1 MTARLC
7 LIDGTFELFRAYYGA
22 PSRTSA
28 AGLQV
33 GAAVAL
39 GRSLGALARGGE
51 FTHLAVAF
59 DTVIESFRNDLFPGY
74 KTGEGIE
81 PALFSQFP
89 LAEEIAD
96 ALGLVVLSMR
106 EFEADDGLATLAARF
121 EHEPAF
127 DSIVIASPDKD
138 LMQCVKGSRIVT
150 WDRLR
155 NLRYDHVGVRAK
167 LGVLPD
173 SIPDYLALVGDSAD
187 GIPGIPRWGAR
198 SAAVVLDHY
207 GHLEG
212 IPRSAAEWTI
222 KVRGADALV
231 RELCAHEAEALLYR
245 ALATLR
251 RDVPL
256 SHTIVDLAYRGPDT
270 SKLAVLAERWG
281 LSGPLGSAS

>member
-28 AGLQV
+28 AGSQV

-39 GRSLGALARGGE
+39 GRSLGALARSRE

-59 DTVIESFRNDLFPGY
+59 DTVIESFRNDLFAGY

-89 LAEEIAD
+89 LAEEVID

-138 LMQCVKGSRIVT
+138 LMQCVTGSRIVT

-155 NLRYDHVGVRAK
+155 NVRYDEAGVKSK
-167 LGVLPD
+167 LGVLPP

-198 SAAVVLDHY
+198 SASVVLDHY
-207 GHLEG
+207 GHLES
-212 IPRSAAEWTI
+212 IPRSVAEWTLE
-222 KVRGADALV
+222 VRGADALV
-231 RELCAHEAEALLYR
+231 RELRAHEPEALLYR
-245 ALATLR
+245 TLATLR

-256 SHTIVDLAYRGPDT
+256 SHTIADLAYRGPDA
-270 SKLAVLAERWG
+270 SKLAVLEERWG
-281 LSGPLGSAS
+281 PTGLVGSAS